1 VTSGRPADPA
11 PQAPPDQRGAG
22 ERRPDQPPAGAVAG
36 RAAAVWW
43 AGIVVL
49 SAGGIALTAVAGEH
63 LTWGDRVS
71 NLAASAAA
79 LAYATLGALIV
90 RRAGNLVGR
99 LMLGEGTALAVM
111 AIGSAYAT
119 AGLAA
124 RPAALPAAG
133 VVGALAED
141 AFVPVFIGI
150 AATFLWFPS
159 GRLPSPRWRPVA
171 WAFVVAAGL
180 ATAGFLVS
188 PRVVAL
194 PAPGGDSL
202 LYRNPLGIRPLGPIL
217 SAALVGS
224 LNELDVVL
232 IIFLAPALA
241 SLVIRYRTGG
251 RLLRQQLK
259 WLALIAAAV
268 IICQVIAG
276 LAIATGHG
284 GGPFESVPFLI
295 TPVIVLFGIPAA
307 MTIAIL
313 RHSLFDIDLIISRAL
328 VYTLLSATVTALYA
342 GIVLGV
348 GTFAGHRGGPALTIA
363 AAVSIALLFQPA
375 RHRAQRL
382 ANRLVYGE
390 RATPYQVLADFAAD
404 MAGQLDLGEALDRLV
419 SLLAH
424 ASGAI
429 SVQAWIRV
437 GTELHPIAV
446 WPAGSVLPAPVGL
459 GGTGGLGETGD
470 LPDGLGAPAAGG
482 LSQVVGVRHGDELL
496 GALALGKPRNE
507 PLTPA
512 EDKLLEHLA
521 SQAGLV
527 LRNAQLTAELR
538 ASIVELQAS
547 RRRLVEAQD
556 AERRK
561 IERDLH
567 DGAQQ
572 QLVALAIQLGV
583 LEGAADDPGLV
594 RELAPQ
600 LKAAA
605 RAALADLR
613 DLARGIYPP
622 LLAEQGLA
630 GALSAQAAKAP
641 LPVRVEVGPL
651 GRYAPDTE
659 STVYFCVLEAL
670 QNAAKHAGAA
680 RVTVTIRAAG
690 DTLEFSVTDD
700 GPGFDPA
707 RTRHGSGL
715 QGMTDRA
722 AALGGTID
730 VRSRPGHGTAITGQL
745 PATGPAGTGESRN
758 RLAPAA
764 R

>member
-1 VTSGRPADPA
+1 
-11 PQAPPDQRGAG
+11 
-22 ERRPDQPPAGAVAG
+22 
-36 RAAAVWW
+36 
-43 AGIVVL
+43 VL
-49 SAGGIALTAVAGEH
+49 SAGGVALTVAPGGY
-63 LTWGDRVS
+63 LSPGDTVS

-90 RRAGNLVGR
+90 RRAGNLIGW

-124 RPAALPAAG
+124 RAAALPAAA

-141 AFVPVFIGI
+141 AFVPAFIGI
-150 AATFLWFPS
+150 AAMFLWFPS
-159 GRLPSPRWRPVA
+159 GALPSPRWRPVA

-202 LYRNPLGIRPLGPIL
+202 LYRNPLGVSPLGPAL

-224 LNELDVVL
+224 LNELAVVF
-232 IIFLAPALA
+232 IIVLAPALV

-268 IICQVIAG
+268 VICQVIAG

-284 GGPFESVPFLI
+284 GGPFESVPYLI
-295 TPVIVLFGIPAA
+295 IPVTVLFGIPAA

-328 VYTLLSATVTALYA
+328 VYTLLSATVTAVYA

-363 AAVSIALLFQPA
+363 AAVSIALLFQPV

-419 SLLAH
+419 SLLAG

-437 GTELHPIAV
+437 GAELHPIAV
-446 WPAGSVLPAPVGL
+446 WPAGSALPAAVGVGDTAGL
-459 GGTGGLGETGD
+459 GD
-470 LPDGLGAPAAGG
+470 AARLPDGLGSPAGDG
-482 LSQVVGVRHGDELL
+482 LSHAVAVRHGDELL
-496 GALALGKPRNE
+496 GALSLGKPRNE

-512 EDKLLEHLA
+512 EDKLLEQLA

-538 ASIVELQAS
+538 ASIAELRAS

-572 QLVALAIQLGV
+572 QLVALAIQLSV
-583 LEGAADDPGLV
+583 LEDAADDPGLV

-600 LKAAA
+600 LKSAA
-605 RAALADLR
+605 RAALTDLR

-622 LLAEQGLA
+622 LLAEQGLL
-630 GALSAQAAKAP
+630 GALRAQAAKAP
-641 LPVRVEVGPL
+641 LPVTVEAGTV
-651 GRYAPDTE
+651 GRYPPDTE

-680 RVTVTIRAAG
+680 RVAVAIRAAG
-690 DTLEFSVTDD
+690 GNLEFSVTDD

-707 RTRHGSGL
+707 RARRGSGL
-715 QGMTDRA
+715 QGMTDRV
-722 AALGGTID
+722 AALGGTIQ
-730 VRSRPGHGTAITGQL
+730 VRSRPGHGTVITGHL
-745 PATGPAGTGESRN
+745 PAPGPAGPGEPAN
-758 RLAPAA
+758 RLAPVAP
-764 R
+764 